1 LGEGGAKEK
10 GEVADK
16 RREKRDERRKI
27 EEGRW
32 KKNCK
37 GSEDPS
43 KGRPAGRPPS
53 GNPVGRIRPTSI
65 QYQFFD
71 RQPAT

>member
-1 LGEGGAKEK
+1 VGGARRRRE
-10 GEVADK
+10 EVGDK
-16 RREKRDERRKI
+16 RREKREERRKI

-37 GSEDPS
+37 ASDDPS

-53 GNPVGRIRPTSI
+53 GNPVGRINRTSI
-65 QYQFFD
+65 QYQSFD